1 LNDLPDDE
9 IELAKIYEEKY
20 LTNWLGN
27 RGFSHVLSASP
38 FIAMAD
44 DHEFWNNYPHSSPI
58 IQNSWT
64 TGGRENMTKAAEAVF
79 KGFQESHLGGPG
91 ESVIINV
98 APVSIFIAET
108 RRSRDVKTNTF
119 MSRHGKDQLNTWV
132 KSLKEGDIAVFVSGQ
147 SMYSNP
153 VSKWTGTVA
162 DWEFPNY
169 KDFEEVVKILS
180 KTRQKLILVTGDV
193 HWGRVIKS
201 YSTDPL
207 NHANAFEV
215 IVSPSALVT
224 TVGADQM
231 SHVRNFFS
239 GLFGEKERWPRHSD
253 AETKIGPFT
262 NEYVKPKR
270 YRHEIMK
277 DDNSG
282 QATLRGDH
290 IGLLSFNWLGN
301 KLKAKVR
308 YWSIDGKSKPS
319 RTVTLF

>member
-1 LNDLPDDE
+1 
-9 IELAKIYEEKY
+9 
-20 LTNWLGN
+20 
-27 RGFSHVLSASP
+27 
-38 FIAMAD
+38 
-44 DHEFWNNYPHSSPI
+44 
-58 IQNSWT
+58 
-64 TGGRENMTKAAEAVF
+64 
-79 KGFQESHLGGPG
+79 
-91 ESVIINV
+91 
-98 APVSIFIAET
+98 
-108 RRSRDVKTNTF
+108 
-119 MSRHGKDQLNTWV
+119 
-132 KSLKEGDIAVFVSGQ
+132 
-147 SMYSNP
+147 
-153 VSKWTGTVA
+153 
-162 DWEFPNY
+162 
-169 KDFEEVVKILS
+169 
-180 KTRQKLILVTGDV
+180 
-193 HWGRVIKS
+193 
-201 YSTDPL
+201 
-207 NHANAFEV
+207 
-215 IVSPSALVT
+215 
-224 TVGADQM
+224 M